1 MAETINGITVDFNRD
16 KLFDKLGLIRLKESY
31 MKAEENSPQERFAYV
46 SSSFSTNQSHAQRL

>member
-31 MKAEENSPQERFAYV
+31 MKAEENSFGSKLVINVRWWCRYWY
-46 SSSFSTNQSHAQRL
+46 